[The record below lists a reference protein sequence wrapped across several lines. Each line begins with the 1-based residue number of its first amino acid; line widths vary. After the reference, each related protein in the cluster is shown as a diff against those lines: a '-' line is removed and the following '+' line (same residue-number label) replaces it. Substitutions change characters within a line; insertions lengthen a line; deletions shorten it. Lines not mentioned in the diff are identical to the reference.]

1 MPLTPEIDIA
11 RLVIQLENLE
21 NRLQCGER
29 SIKLQAE
36 AQQLIRQTSK
46 AIFLQKSLSVLSI
59 SPSNA
64 SNNSRSY
71 LIS

>member
-11 RLVIQLENLE
+11 HSVIQLETLE
-21 NRLQCGER
+21 DRLQSGER

-46 AIFLQKSLSVLSI
+46 AIFLQKSWRQEI
-59 SPSNA
+59 IERA
-64 SNNSRSY
+64 QY
-71 LIS
+71 IAQQCIK

>member
-36 AQQLIRQTSK
+36 AQQLIRQTNK
-46 AIFLQKSLSVLSI
+46 AIFLQKSW
-59 SPSNA
+59 
-64 SNNSRSY
+64 R
-71 LIS
+71 